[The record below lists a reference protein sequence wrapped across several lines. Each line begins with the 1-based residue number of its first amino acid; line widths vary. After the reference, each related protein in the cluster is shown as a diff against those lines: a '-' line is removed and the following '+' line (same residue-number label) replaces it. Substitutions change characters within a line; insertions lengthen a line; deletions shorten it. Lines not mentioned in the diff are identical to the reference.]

1 MQTADELLADLT
13 DEQRAAAMHID
24 GPLLI
29 IAGAGSGKTRVL
41 TRRVAYMIAQ
51 GIPANAIC
59 AITFTNKAA
68 GEMKARVEKIM
79 DRPIRDFG
87 KLDQRWPTI
96 CTFHS
101 LCLRILRHY
110 AEQVGLPANFSIY
123 DSADQNK
130 VLKDALKALDISSTN
145 FQPAAVH
152 AAISKAKNQLLTPQK
167 FAQTAGDFYQRT
179 VARAY
184 TKYQAMLDAN
194 GALDFD
200 DLLLRTAAAFRDHP
214 DVLREL
220 QDRFQY
226 LMIDEYQDTNHAQY
240 IIAHALAQRHR
251 NMCVV
256 GDPDQSIYAWR
267 GADIQNIL
275 DFEKDYTDAT
285 IIKLERNYRSTKTIL
300 ALADALIANNS
311 QRKDKRL
318 WTENADGEMAR
329 VFFCQDER
337 DEAEMVTQ
345 QLKSL
350 HDEQKIDW
358 SKMAIFY
365 RMNALSRV
373 MEDALRK
380 NAVPYTIAR
389 GVEFYNRKEIKDVLA
404 YLRVIANPSDAV
416 SLARVVNVP
425 TRGIGDS
432 SVKLM
437 DAYGI
442 SNGISLAQS
451 MAQVEKVTGL
461 SSRAVNATRNFVQL
475 LRRWRQI
482 AGCAPVAQTPPAA
495 SPTSVGTESTPK
507 PTYIEPTNGQ
517 LFPSPGTPGEG
528 QDAGD
533 SELGAPSA
541 DQNHPH
547 LASPGVPGEG
557 QEIASPK
564 GLVQRVMEDVVRTSG
579 LEALYR
585 KTGDADLSELA
596 NVNELISSAAE
607 YDDENPDGTLEDYL
621 AQVSLV
627 SDADHMKGTGGSVTL
642 MTLHAAKGLEFPV
655 VALIGL
661 EEGCLPHSRSRG
673 NPIEL
678 EEERRLCFVGI
689 TRAEQHLIITKAAYR
704 TMRGLRERTIPS
716 PFLNE
721 LPQDK
726 LAIIDRTSLSFDSG
740 TYPRSGG
747 TGYGNY
753 KSTGAGSYGA
763 TAPSDRR
770 YDTQPTLGGFRAGQ
784 LVRHPKFGL
793 GRIFELADAG
803 QNTRA
808 IVDFNTGGRKT
819 LILEYARLEAVG

>member
-1 MQTADELLADLT
+1 MSTDELLNDLT
-13 DEQRAAAMHID
+13 PEQVEAATHVD

-41 TRRVAYMIAQ
+41 TRRVAYLIAQ
-51 GIPANAIC
+51 GIPPASIC

-68 GEMKARVEKIM
+68 GEMKARVSKVM
-79 DRPIRDFG
+79 DRPIHDFG

-101 LCLRILRHY
+101 LCLRILRYY
-110 AEQVGLPANFSIY
+110 APVVGLENNFSIY
-123 DSADQNK
+123 DSSDQNK
-130 VLKDALKALDISSTN
+130 VMKEALKSLDISSTN

-152 AAISKAKNQLLTPQK
+152 AAISNAKNKLQTPED
-167 FAQTAGDFYQRT
+167 FARTTGDFYSRT

-184 TKYQAMLDAN
+184 GKYQALLNAN

-200 DLLLRTAAAFRDHP
+200 DLLLRTAHAFRDHP
-214 DVLREL
+214 DMLREL
-220 QDRFQY
+220 QGRYQY

-275 DFEKDYTDAT
+275 DFEKDYPEAT
-285 IIKLERNYRSTKTIL
+285 IVKLERNYRSTKTIL
-300 ALADALIANNS
+300 AIADALIANNT

-318 WTENADGEMAR
+318 WTENDAGEKAR

-337 DEAEMVTQ
+337 DEAAIVTE
-345 QLKSL
+345 QLKAL
-350 HDEQKIDW
+350 HDQKKIDW
-358 SKMAIFY
+358 NRMAIFY

-380 NAVPYTIAR
+380 ANVPYTIAR
-389 GVEFYNRKEIKDVLA
+389 GVEFYNRKEIKDVIA

-416 SLARVVNVP
+416 SLERIVNVP

-432 SVKLM
+432 SIKQMEVY
-437 DAYGI
+437 AI
-442 SNGISLAQS
+442 ANGLSLANA
-451 MAQVEKVTGL
+451 MAQADRVTGL
-461 SSRAVNATRNFVQL
+461 SSRAVNATRSFVQL
-475 LRRWRQI
+475 LKRWRKI
-482 AGCAPVAQTPPAA
+482 AGTTTPAA
-495 SPTSVGTESTPK
+495 AE
-507 PTYIEPTNGQ
+507 EP
-517 LFPSPGTPGEG
+517 
-528 QDAGD
+528 A
-533 SELGAPSA
+533 
-541 DQNHPH
+541 
-547 LASPGVPGEG
+547 
-557 QEIASPK
+557 EIAAGLYEDAEASRGTDNLPVSSSTETNTGKLAMPGAAEQTVEVVSK
-564 GLVQRVMEDVVRTSG
+564 GRVQTIMEDVVRTSG
-579 LEALYR
+579 LEAHLR
-585 KTGDADLSELA
+585 KTGDQDLSELA

-607 YDDENPDGTLEDYL
+607 YDAENPEGSLHDYL

-627 SDADHMKGTGGSVTL
+627 SDADHMKGTGGAVTM

-655 VALIGL
+655 VAMIGL

-678 EEERRLCFVGI
+678 EEERRLAFVGI

-721 LPQDK
+721 MPQDK
-726 LAIIDRTSLSFDSG
+726 LEVVDRTGFSF
-740 TYPRSGG
+740 SGG
-747 TGYGNY
+747 SN
-753 KSTGAGSYGA
+753 SYGQ
-763 TAPSDRR
+763 PVNDFDRR
-770 YDTQPTLGGFRAGQ
+770 YDPTPVVAGFKKGQ

-793 GRIFELADAG
+793 GRIVSLTDMG

-808 IVDFNTGGRKT
+808 TVDFNAAGQKT
-819 LILEYARLEAVG
+819 LILEYAKLEAVG